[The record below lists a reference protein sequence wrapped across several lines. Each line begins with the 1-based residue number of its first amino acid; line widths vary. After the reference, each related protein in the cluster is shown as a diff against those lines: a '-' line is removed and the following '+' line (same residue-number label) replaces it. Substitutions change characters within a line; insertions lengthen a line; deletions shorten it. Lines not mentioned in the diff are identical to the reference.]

1 MQNIFDELPEDNEV
15 KEEVFTSGRDF
26 ADEQPEPETIVVTEN
41 FE

>member
-26 ADEQPEPETIVVTEN
+26 ADEQPDVIVVPES